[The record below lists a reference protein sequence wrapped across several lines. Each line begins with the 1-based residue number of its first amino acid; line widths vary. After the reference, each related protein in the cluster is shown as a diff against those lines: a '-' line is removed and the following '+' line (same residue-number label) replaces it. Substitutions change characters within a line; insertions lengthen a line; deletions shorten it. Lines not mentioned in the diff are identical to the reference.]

1 MTGLT
6 NMLKGL
12 SGEFEL
18 GRMLWAFAT
27 VALVVYQGIAIWMN
41 KQAFAPIEF
50 GGGAAAILAAGGFG
64 ISQKDKGVAKAVA
77 TSSDAPADPQ

>member
-1 MTGLT
+1 MSG
-6 NMLKGL
+6 MVSILKGI

-18 GRMLWAFAT
+18 GRILWAIAT
-27 VALVVYQGIAIWMN
+27 VALIVYQGIAVFVN
-41 KQAFAPIEF
+41 KQSFAPIEF

-77 TSSDAPADPQ
+77 TSGEPL